1 MIGNEAYCVVSM
13 NRDPDNCS
21 RLYVSLIKQPRPCAQ
36 VRSSYGLDLDQA
48 LKAASAEP
56 AGTEGVSFL
65 PFFGGER
72 TPNWPHATGTILGL
86 RNGQLRPGLILRA
99 AMEGITFLL
108 ADGLEELRGRG
119 LAPRELRLVG
129 GAARSALWRQI
140 IADVVQLPVLL
151 PIEAEAAAL
160 GAVLQV
166 RGSWGGCK
174 LW

>member
-1 MIGNEAYCVVSM
+1 MIGKEAQGVAGM
-13 NRDPDNCS
+13 NRDPDNGS
-21 RLYVSLIKQPRPCAQ
+21 RLSSSLIKQPRACAQ

-86 RNGQLRPGLILRA
+86 RNGQMRPGLVLRA

-166 RGSWGGCK
+166 RGSWGGCD
-174 LW
+174 LR